1 MYTDFKGNKVYFS
14 TGGLNLVNDKKTLC
28 FVHGAGQNH
37 YSFTQQIRYFVSQ
50 GYNVIAPDFP
60 GHGFSEGNQTISIE
74 EDMLWLVELLAFL
87 KIEKA
92 TFIGHS
98 QGCLTILELA
108 EKNPDLVRGLVSV
121 SYTHL
126 TLPTNREV

>member
-14 TGGLNLVNDKKTLC
+14 TGGLNLVKDNETLC

-74 EDMLWLVELLAFL
+74 EDMLWLVEFLAFL

-108 EKNPDLVRGLVSV
+108 EKIRSL
-121 SYTHL
+121 
-126 TLPTNREV
+126 